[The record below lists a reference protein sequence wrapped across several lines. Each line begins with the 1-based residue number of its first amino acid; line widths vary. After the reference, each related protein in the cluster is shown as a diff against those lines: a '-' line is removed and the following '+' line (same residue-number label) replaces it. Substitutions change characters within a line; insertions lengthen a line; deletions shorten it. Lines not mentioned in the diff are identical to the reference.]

1 LVFFTVFLVKTDT
14 ELYKEAMKLF
24 VAFAGGLGGGFG
36 IKGYIDRKK

>member
-1 LVFFTVFLVKTDT
+1 MCAQKYT